1 MTEHFGRLP
10 YWEIRFDTAGDADP
24 EVREA
29 LLSELEGAEVTDLFV
44 FAHGWNSDPGT
55 SRRMYRRFF
64 GLLET
69 LLDDAVPGKR
79 VGLAGVIWPS
89 MAWLDEP
96 IPDFPSA
103 AAGGAAGLPT
113 APSDRELVTALK
125 AVFPDQEQQ
134 RRLDELAE
142 LLSVRPEDLAELATF
157 QRLLGDLV
165 AADPA
170 SEPAEEDAGEASLV
184 DDDPATVYGRF
195 LAAEE
200 TLTAG
205 TASMDVGGAAGLSSG
220 VQRLWQGART
230 ALRQA
235 TYFVMKKRAG
245 TVGQHGLGPLLG
257 EVQAAVPGIRVHLLG
272 HSFGARLVSYALAGL
287 PDAVASPVKSLVLLQ
302 GAFSHFAFAPALPH
316 DRQRSGALAG
326 RADRVDG
333 PLVCC
338 FSVHDSA
345 VGTLYPLSSFSSRSD
360 ASGRDD
366 LMFRWGAMGHDGA
379 QAVGAGRDDIRPVG
393 SGYAFAPGR
402 FLNVDASEVVRT
414 GRPLAGAH
422 SDIFHP
428 ALAWVAMSAAGLAGA
443 ATAAP
448 ASGR

>member
-1 MTEHFGRLP
+1 MTEHLGRLP

-24 EVREA
+24 ELLEA
-29 LLSELEGAEVTDLFV
+29 LLSALGGAGVTDLFV
-44 FAHGWNSDPGT
+44 FAHGWNSDPET

-69 LLDDAVPGKR
+69 LLDDAVPRDR
-79 VGLAGVIWPS
+79 VGVAGVIWPS

-103 AAGGAAGLPT
+103 TAGGAAGQAT

-142 LLSVRPEDLAELATF
+142 LLSVRPEDPAELATF

-165 AADPA
+165 AADPGG
-170 SEPAEEDAGEASLV
+170 EPAEEDAGEAGLV
-184 DDDPATVYGRF
+184 DDDPATVFGRF
-195 LAAEE
+195 FAAEE

-245 TVGQHGLGPLLG
+245 TVGQHGLGPLVG
-257 EVQAAVPGIRVHLLG
+257 ELQAAVPGIPVHLLG

-302 GAFSHFAFAPALPH
+302 GAFSHFAFAPALARPPA
-316 DRQRSGALAG
+316 QR
-326 RADRVDG
+326 
-333 PLVCC
+333 C
-338 FSVHDSA
+338 
-345 VGTLYPLSSFSSRSD
+345 SR
-360 ASGRDD
+360 
-366 LMFRWGAMGHDGA
+366 
-379 QAVGAGRDDIRPVG
+379 GAGRSSRRAAGLLLLRVRLGRRDAVPAQLVQFPLRRLR
-393 SGYAFAPGR
+393 PGR
-402 FLNVDASEVVRT
+402 PDVPLGGDGPRRDAGGRRRPRRRPPGGQRLRVRA
-414 GRPLAGAH
+414 GPLPLAGAH

-428 ALAWVAMSAAGLAGA
+428 ELAWVAVSAAGLVGA

-448 ASGR
+448 APGR